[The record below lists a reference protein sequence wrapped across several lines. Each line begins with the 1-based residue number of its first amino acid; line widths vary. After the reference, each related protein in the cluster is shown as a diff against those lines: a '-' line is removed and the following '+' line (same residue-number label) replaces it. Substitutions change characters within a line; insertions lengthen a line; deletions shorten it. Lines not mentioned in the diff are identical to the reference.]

1 MKGFLVNRMQWGI
14 GYDHKKYIYQCG
26 DNSYVLIDL
35 QNLLE
40 NKSHV
45 PLIQGNEHRSSLIE
59 IANNLI
65 ELHGTLFQEQLSTAQ
80 ECMLIVFLAAR
91 RLMKSAMPLQIVE
104 IGATNGILS
113 FHLASMIG
121 QYNVES
127 SLCCVCSVENGQWTE
142 KVSKVGNPP
151 KLSRIIADC
160 GQTKLQSDKYDVVVI
175 NGNEDFADADL
186 IVREA
191 KRLVNSNGVVICL
204 EKQQQ
209 LLSRKFRKRFAKNET
224 FVIDS
229 DIRVLY
235 AESQKLTI
243 EYNDVPAE
251 VKEMEDYLA
260 KVHKALQGGV
270 SREQLRIYYKEL
282 EKLIDATMQTSLFDI
297 KTKLIDC
304 QDEVLNAMYPA
315 ELEDNTRGQKQPGEQ
330 QSSREQEHARAQLL
344 ELAEQIKERLRIL
357 IANGMTEEAIAVIK
371 QLQTMIPEDEELKEL
386 AEELKM

>member
-1 MKGFLVNRMQWGI
+1 MNRMQWGI
-14 GYDHKKYIYQCG
+14 GYDHKKYIYRCG

-65 ELHGTLFQEQLSTAQ
+65 ELHGTLFQEHLLTAQ
-80 ECMLIVFLAAR
+80 ECILIDFLIAR
-91 RLMKSAMPLQIVE
+91 RLMKSAMPLHIVE

-113 FHLASMIG
+113 FHLATMIG

-127 SLCCVCSVENGQWTE
+127 SLCCVCSVDDSRWSE
-142 KVSKVGNPP
+142 KVSKVDKPP
-151 KLSRIIADC
+151 KLSRIIANY
-160 GQTKLQSDKYDVVVI
+160 GQIGLQADKYDVVVI
-175 NGNEDFADADL
+175 NGNDDFTDADI

-191 KRLVNSNGVVICL
+191 KRLVNSGGVVICL

-209 LLSRKFRKRFAKNET
+209 LSRKFRKRFQKSEMFSVNSNT
-224 FVIDS
+224 
-229 DIRVLY
+229 RVFY
-235 AESQKLTI
+235 AESQKLS
-243 EYNDVPAE
+243 EENNDISAE

-260 KVHKALQGGV
+260 EIRKALQGET
-270 SREQLRIYYKEL
+270 SQEQLHIYYKEL
-282 EKLIDATMQTSLFDI
+282 DKLIDVILQTSLFDL

-304 QDEVLNAMYPA
+304 QDEVLSAMYPV
-315 ELEDNTRGQKQPGEQ
+315 ELEDNAREQKQPGEQ
-330 QSSREQEHARAQLL
+330 QSGREQERAQAQMLD
-344 ELAEQIKERLRIL
+344 LARQIKERLQIL

-386 AEELKM
+386 ANELNM